1 MNTHSSP
8 SISACAVA
16 GNLDEKMTDNAWIDV
31 IQQMDAIYADLVTY
45 QVELEKKN
53 EELEQAQQFIESV
66 LSSMHDVLV
75 VADIDGKIQRVNQ
88 TLERLI
94 GQRGEALQ
102 GKPLSILFP
111 PSVAP
116 LVNEFP
122 EKIRSG
128 DLIDCEVSMLDSSG
142 ELVLMAVTCKAHYAH
157 DGRLLGSVLT
167 GRPLDEIRRA
177 YRELQA
183 AHEQLKAAQNQLIQS
198 EKMASLGRLVAGVA
212 HELNN
217 PISFVFGNMHALR
230 SYESRFRQY
239 LDEVH
244 RNISVEARE
253 KLRAEL
259 KIDHIL
265 DDIGPLLEGSL
276 EGAERV
282 RDIVQELRRFS
293 APKNNSV
300 GEFDLVSLVKSAVHW
315 VVKSARTP
323 PQVLF
328 DVPERLVVQASEG
341 YIQQILINLLQ
352 NALDAV
358 EELDQPRIDVAL
370 AARQGQA
377 VVTIHDN
384 GPGIAEDDLL
394 RVFDPFFTTKP
405 VGKGTGLG
413 LYISYGLA
421 TEQCNG
427 SLTVK
432 NDPAG
437 GAVFTLSFPVGEVRS

>member
-1 MNTHSSP
+1 MNTHAP
-8 SISACAVA
+8 PFISVRAAA
-16 GNLDEKMTDNAWIDV
+16 GNFDEKMTDNVWIDV

-75 VADIDGKIQRVNQ
+75 VADIDGRIQRVNL

-94 GQRGEALQ
+94 GQRGDALK
-102 GKPLSILFP
+102 GKSLSILFP
-111 PSVAP
+111 PSAAP

-183 AHEQLKAAQNQLIQS
+183 AHEQLKATQNQLIQS

-244 RNISVEARE
+244 RNISIEARE

-259 KIDHIL
+259 KIDRIL

-300 GEFDLVSLVKSAVHW
+300 DEFDLIGLVKSAVHW

-328 DVPERLVVQASEG
+328 DTPERLVAYASEG
-341 YIQQILINLLQ
+341 YIQQILINLVQ

-358 EELDQPRIDVAL
+358 EELENPRIAVVL
-370 AARQGQA
+370 EERQGQA
-377 VVTIHDN
+377 VVMIHDN
-384 GPGIAEDDLL
+384 GPGIADDDLL

-437 GAVFTLSFPVGEVRS
+437 GAVFTLSFPLGGLRS